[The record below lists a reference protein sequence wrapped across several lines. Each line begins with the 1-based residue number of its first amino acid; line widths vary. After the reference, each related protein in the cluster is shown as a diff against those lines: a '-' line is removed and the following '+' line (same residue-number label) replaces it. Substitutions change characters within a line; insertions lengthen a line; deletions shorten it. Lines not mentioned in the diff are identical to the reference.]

1 MKKESVFIDTI
12 RNDIKN
18 YCAYDLN
25 RLCFPF
31 VVTFIWGVALITL
44 ILLFPIFLAV
54 KIVVIVLAIETLLVT
69 AIYLLKKRRSYKEII
84 NIAQAAQFE
93 IVLDT
98 LEDHILNHEQT
109 VTEFWFMI
117 RGIARKTNKPYRL
130 KFYNNGEYEVPLCE
144 NYVWS
149 NNCKISGV
157 GLFRLSQKG
166 EEFYLIK
173 SGNKII
179 MVYST
184 RFFDLENLP
193 K

>member
-1 MKKESVFIDTI
+1 MKKESVSIETI
-12 RNDIKN
+12 RNDIKK

-25 RLCFPF
+25 RLWFPF
-31 VVTFIWGVALITL
+31 IVTLIWGVALITL

-54 KIVVIVLAIETLLVT
+54 KIVVTAIAIVTLLITV
-69 AIYLLKKRRSYKEII
+69 IYLLKKRRRYKEII
-84 NIAQAAQFE
+84 NLAQTAQFE

-98 LEDHILNHEQT
+98 LEDHISNHEQT
-109 VTEFWFMI
+109 ATEFWFMI

-144 NYVWS
+144 NYDWS
-149 NNCKISGV
+149 NNCKISGA

-184 RFFDLENLP
+184 RFFNLENLP
-193 K
+193 